1 MISIDDALNQMTAC
15 GVPNPGRSRMDPFEN
30 IYRDRSNDP
39 ITLKDDALALS
50 CCAWRLRTTGGPDYW
65 TFQSEDVLKA
75 IIHDDH
81 VHAQEI
87 RNYYGKKI
95 LWLQLNNNR
104 VSPFRTDLMSYI
116 HQADPKIV
124 TDKISGM
131 IHKMPDFF
139 QEDKILDRIKQLADT
154 TPIQDSPPLNTPV
167 VLSPVEIVLRRSK
180 LSKVNN
186 YWMLTGD
193 KRLCQIEIPQP
204 NPLEPLWLDLYN
216 NSATI
221 TISGKFIPTCR
232 EDFNFY
238 RVTNWKVEK

>member
-1 MISIDDALNQMTAC
+1 MNSIDEALKQMTAC
-15 GVPNPGRSRMDPFEN
+15 GAPMPKRSIEPFDAL
-30 IYRDRSNDP
+30 YRDRSNDP
-39 ITLKDDALALS
+39 ITLVDDALALS
-50 CCAWRLRTTGGPDYW
+50 CCAWRIRSTGGPEYYS
-65 TFQSEDVLKA
+65 FQNEEIAKN
-75 IIHDDH
+75 IIHDDYA
-81 VHAQEI
+81 HAQEI

-95 LWLQLNNNR
+95 MWLQLNGGR
-104 VSPFRTDLMSYI
+104 VSPFRADLMAYI

-124 TDKISGM
+124 TENTSGM

-154 TPIQDSPPLNTPV
+154 SNITVGIPLNTPI

-180 LSKVNN
+180 SSKVNN
-186 YWMLTGD
+186 YWMITGD

-204 NPLEPLWLDLYN
+204 NPLEPLWLDLFN

-221 TISGKFIPTCR
+221 TISGRFVPTCR